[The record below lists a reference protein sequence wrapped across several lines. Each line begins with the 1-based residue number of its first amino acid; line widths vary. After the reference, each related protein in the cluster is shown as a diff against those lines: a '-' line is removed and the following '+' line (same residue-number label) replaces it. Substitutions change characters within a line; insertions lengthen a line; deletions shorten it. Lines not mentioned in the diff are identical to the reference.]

1 MQDWIYL
8 LIAFILGFFV
18 KHLLGTVC
26 RSRLIEGSLVAE
38 VADAPVDKVLDPNS
52 GGDVE
57 TGSVCTNNADCK
69 SGYCGDGP
77 TCLTAHNFGNGLT
90 TCIKVG
96 YKCKG
101 NPWV

>member
-26 RSRLIEGSLVAE
+26 RSRLIEGSSLVAE
-38 VADAPVDKVLDPNS
+38 VADAPVDEVLAPNVER
-52 GGDVE
+52 DVE
-57 TGSVCTNNADCK
+57 TGSVCTNHADCK
-69 SGYCGDGP
+69 SGYCGGP
-77 TCLTAHNFGNGLT
+77 TCLESHNFGNGRT
-90 TCIKVG
+90 TCLKVG
-96 YKCKG
+96 YKCKV